1 MAEHYSIAEVSRIT
15 GLASHTLRFY
25 EQQFPVLLD
34 LERTRGGHRIYRAR
48 HLEALKSITRLLKD
62 EKLPIRKAREILG
75 EDSAA
80 ENTAEKIAG
89 EAKESSGDLQK
100 LLVMVIERLDLICR
114 NNEKRDRIMD
124 AVIKNQPL
132 ASRDELLDQISR
144 CRRETRETMK
154 LCQIVMQR
162 NTGAELNEH

>member
-1 MAEHYSIAEVSRIT
+1 MAEHYSIAEVSRMT

-34 LERTRGGHRIYRAR
+34 LDRTRGGHRIYRAR

-62 EKLPIRKAREILG
+62 EKMPIRKAREILG
-75 EDSAA
+75 EDSTD
-80 ENTAEKIAG
+80 NTAEKITS

-124 AVIKNQPL
+124 AVIKNQPP

-144 CRRETRETMK
+144 CRRETRETIR

-162 NTGAELNEH
+162 NTGAELHEH

>member
-62 EKLPIRKAREILG
+62 DKIPIRKAREILG

-80 ENTAEKIAG
+80 EKITG
-89 EAKESSGDLQK
+89 EAKEASGDLQK

-124 AVIKNQPL
+124 AVINNQPL
-132 ASRDELLDQISR
+132 ANRDELLDQISR
-144 CRRETRETMK
+144 CRRETRETLK